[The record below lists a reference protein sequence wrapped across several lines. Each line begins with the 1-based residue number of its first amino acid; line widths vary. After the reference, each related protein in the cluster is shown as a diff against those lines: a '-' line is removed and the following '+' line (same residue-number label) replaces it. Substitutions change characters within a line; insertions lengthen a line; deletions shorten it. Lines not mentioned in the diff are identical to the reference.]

1 MPILCNYYLTYR
13 CNAACGFCDIWQKP
27 SPFAALE
34 DVAKNLY
41 DLKRLGVKFIDFTG
55 GEPLLHRDLPEILA
69 LAKHLGFVTSI
80 TTNTLLYPKYAKSL
94 AGKVDLLHFSLDSAY
109 KEKHDQSRGVRCFDK
124 VLESIDIAKSLGEY
138 PDIIFTVQA
147 SNYEELPIVYETIIR
162 PNNLILIL
170 NPIFQYG
177 SFFTAHQTEAMFEY
191 VLNFSKKRL
200 VYMNAAFIAL
210 RQDGGNHITK
220 PVCKAVSEVIVI
232 SPSNEMILPCYHAGY
247 KKYPIEKRLYD
258 LRKSPLV
265 QEEIT
270 MEGRHD
276 FCEGCT
282 VNCYFEP
289 SFATHFSKYFWIA
302 LPSKVRYIYRKL
314 FLQGLLWRYIRGR
327 LKYFFGHFIASK
339 TSAQTLLHL
348 PE

>member
-13 CNAACGFCDIWQKP
+13 CNAECGFCDIWQKP
-27 SPFAALE
+27 SPFVKVNE
-34 DVAKNLY
+34 VETNLR

-69 LAKHLGFVTSI
+69 IAKHMGFVTSV
-80 TTNTLLYPKYAKSL
+80 TTNTLLYPKYAKAL
-94 AGKVDLLHFSLDSAY
+94 AGKIDLLHFSLDSAY
-109 KEKHDQSRGVRCFDK
+109 KEQHDQSRGVKCFDK
-124 VLESIDIAKSLGEY
+124 VLESIEVAKSLGEH

-147 SNYEELPIVYETIIR
+147 SNYQELPVVYEALSR
-162 PNNLILIL
+162 PNNLMLIL

-177 SFFTAHQTEAMFEY
+177 VFFTAEQTQAMFEY
-191 VLNFSKKRL
+191 VLRFSKKQL

-210 RQDGGNHITK
+210 RRDGGNRRTK
-220 PVCKAVSEVIVI
+220 PVCKAVSEVVVI

-247 KKYPIEKRLYD
+247 KKLPIDNRLFD
-258 LRKSPLV
+258 LRKSPLIK
-265 QEEIT
+265 EE
-270 MEGRHD
+270 MKLEGRHD

-302 LPSKVRYIYRKL
+302 LPSKTRYIYHKL
-314 FLQGLLWRYIRGR
+314 FPQGLLWRYIKGR
-327 LKYFFGHFIASK
+327 FQTRFGQKQFQRKEVHSAS
-339 TSAQTLLHL
+339 A
-348 PE
+348 PI

>member
-13 CNAACGFCDIWQKP
+13 CNAECGFCDIWQKP
-27 SPFAALE
+27 SQFVKVQ
-34 DVAKNLY
+34 DVERNLQ

-55 GEPLLHRDLPEILA
+55 GEPLLHRDLPEILTI
-69 LAKHLGFVTSI
+69 AKRMGFVTSI
-80 TTNTLLYPKYAKSL
+80 ATNTLLYPKYAKALS
-94 AGKVDLLHFSLDSAY
+94 GKIDLLHFSLDSAY
-109 KEKHDQSRGVRCFDK
+109 KDKHDQSRGVRCFDK
-124 VLESIDIAKSLGEY
+124 ILESIDVAKSLGEY

-147 SNYEELPIVYETIIR
+147 SNYEELPVVYDTISR
-162 PNNLILIL
+162 PNNLMLIL

-177 SFFTAHQTEAMFEY
+177 SFFTAEQTEAMYEY

-210 RQDGGNHITK
+210 RRDGGNRKSK
-220 PVCKAVSEVIVI
+220 PVCKAVSEVVVI

-247 KKYPIEKRLYD
+247 KKEPIENNLYD
-258 LRKSPLV
+258 LRKSPFLK
-265 QEEIT
+265 EEIK
-270 MEGRHD
+270 MEGRHE

-302 LPSKVRYIYRKL
+302 LPSKTRYIYHKL
-314 FLQGLLWRYIRGR
+314 FRQRLLWRYIKGR
-327 LKYFFGHFIASK
+327 LHYAFHSPTPKRNVHSAS
-339 TSAQTLLHL
+339 A
-348 PE
+348 PI

>member
-13 CNAACGFCDIWQKP
+13 CNAECGFCDIWQKP
-27 SPFAALE
+27 SPFVKLD
-34 DVAKNLY
+34 DVERNLH

-55 GEPLLHRDLPEILA
+55 GEPLLHRNLPDILA
-69 LAKHLGFVTSI
+69 IAKRMGFVTSI
-80 TTNTLLYPKYAKSL
+80 TTNTLLYPKYAKAL
-94 AGKVDLLHFSLDSAY
+94 AGKIDLLHFSLDSAY

-124 VLESIDIAKSLGEY
+124 ILESIDVAKSLGEY

-147 SNYEELPIVYETIIR
+147 SNYEELPVVYDTISR

-177 SFFTAHQTEAMFEY
+177 TFFRAEQTEAMYEY
-191 VLNFSKKRL
+191 VLNFSKKKL

-210 RQDGGNHITK
+210 RRDGGNRRSK
-220 PVCKAVSEVIVI
+220 PVCKAVSEVVVI

-247 KKYPIEKRLYD
+247 KKQPIENNLYD
-258 LRKSPLV
+258 LRKSLFIK
-265 QEEIT
+265 EEIK
-270 MEGRHD
+270 MQGRHD

-302 LPSKVRYIYRKL
+302 LPSKTRYIYHKL
-314 FLQGLLWRYIRGR
+314 FPQRLLWRYIKGR
-327 LKYFFGHFIASK
+327 LQNAFHPSSSERKIHSAS
-339 TSAQTLLHL
+339 A
-348 PE
+348 PI